1 MSPTPQPTPTP
12 ALDELRATSLRRARS
27 WNAVTTRHDLLLR
40 TAAYPPTAAHRA
52 EALHQLD
59 QLGALA
65 RQLPAATRQRGDD
78 SGIAGTRSH
87 DPFDLGMARWLSA
100 HFPRDIE
107 VDWAQLGDATPLQEL
122 LRHAL
127 HPAEL
132 DGFDSDHLTLRAWVR
147 AARGSAWPTDLSW
160 ILHTVRDARRT
171 PALLAAAWESAAV
184 PLTWN
189 LRHASATSARL
200 EQVPA
205 RVVTR
210 TAMRALPANTLRHI
224 STPLRGIAR
233 LARLDAERVITVAR
247 TTLAARCR
255 EVHAISYANRDE
267 VWMAPLGAGA
277 ELAII
282 GVVPEH
288 RLTLEAN
295 YGYILFSNGVPVGYG
310 GVSPLFRQANTGI
323 NIFEPFRGTE
333 AALLWAQMLRAFRT
347 LFGVRRF
354 IVNPF
359 QIGGGNAEALRSGAF
374 WFHYRLGFRP
384 ATAELRALAAAEL
397 ERLRSTPGHRTPLR
411 TLRRLASADLHLT
424 LPGFPERDAFDESW
438 LPRLSAL
445 VTRRI
450 ADEYEVPGRPGN
462 AGRGALAVRTAL
474 AERLSRI
481 AAPRA
486 RLAPFAAL
494 IPDLSQWPS
503 TERRHLRALLKA
515 KDAPVERDFVR
526 AAQEHPR
533 FYRELIKLARLR
545 R

>member
-1 MSPTPQPTPTP
+1 MPPAPQRTLTPSF
-12 ALDELRATSLRRARS
+12 DELRVTSLGHVRS
-27 WNAVTTRHDLLLR
+27 WKALTARHDLLLR
-40 TAAYPPTAAHRA
+40 IAAYPPTVAHRG
-52 EALHQLD
+52 EALRQLD
-59 QLGALA
+59 QLGALV
-65 RQLPAATRQRGDD
+65 RQLPAAIRQRGDG
-78 SGIAGTRSH
+78 SGIASTRAH

-100 HFPRDIE
+100 RFPRDIE
-107 VDWAQLGDATPLQEL
+107 VDWAQLGDATLLQDL

-127 HPAEL
+127 HSAEL

-147 AARGSAWPTDLSW
+147 TARGSAWPTDLSW
-160 ILHTVRDARRT
+160 ILHTVGEARHS

-184 PLTWN
+184 PLVWN
-189 LRHASATSARL
+189 LRHASATAARL
-200 EQVPA
+200 EREPA
-205 RVVTR
+205 QVVTR
-210 TAMRALPANTLRHI
+210 AAMRTLPANTLRHI
-224 STPLRGIAR
+224 STPLRGITR
-233 LARLDAERVITVAR
+233 LPRAAAGEVIDVAR
-247 TTLAARCR
+247 IALAARCR

-267 VWMAPLGAGA
+267 VWMAPLDAGA

-295 YGYILFSNGVPVGYG
+295 YGYILFSNGIPVGYG

-333 AALLWAQMLRAFRT
+333 AAFLWAQMLRAFRA

-384 ATAELRALAAAEL
+384 ATADLRALAESEL
-397 ERLRSTPGHRTPLR
+397 TLLRSNPGHRTPLR

-424 LPGFPERDAFDESW
+424 LPGFPERDAFDEAW

-450 ADEYEVPGRPGN
+450 ADAYAEPGRPAN
-462 AGRGALAVRTAL
+462 AGRAAMAARV
-474 AERLSRI
+474 SRI
-481 AAPRA
+481 AAPKA

-494 IPDLSQWPS
+494 LPDLARWPAA
-503 TERRHLRALLKA
+503 ERRTLRALLDA

-533 FYRELIKLARLR
+533 FYRGLISLARAHPADSGR
-545 R
+545 